1 MMHGPI
7 NIRFNLM
14 FEDQSRMTYVCGFSG
29 PSVFGANMFLRMTH
43 DQFKYIFFEFG
54 KRLSGTMHSPLTANF
69 AVVPMGTPV
78 YLNT

>member
-1 MMHGPI
+1 
-7 NIRFNLM
+7 
-14 FEDQSRMTYVCGFSG
+14 
-29 PSVFGANMFLRMTH
+29 MFLRMTH